1 MKILPL
7 QDALAKI
14 DETFSIAAVLDDFD
28 RNILSQYYQQSERG
42 YRRYHSQGGSIHL
55 ALNEDGVFDPA
66 GYYGQ
71 PKFVAQQLQA
81 IPAQRVLEVG
91 SGKGFNSEFL
101 AQRHPD
107 VDFVGLDLTPLNVK
121 LAQKK
126 AQSLQNLSFQLGDF
140 NHIPFPDQQFDVVF
154 GVECLC
160 YSLDNRQTLS
170 ELYRVLKPGG
180 RLVVFD
186 AYRNPGFETFSEELR
201 LAASLLEASMA
212 VRQGM
217 NAIAV
222 WIEESEKLGFT
233 ILENTDITESIYP
246 NVDHLHRLSLRYFE
260 ANGLMRRLSLF
271 FQKYLVRNAIMALVC
286 PTVLRQGILRYY
298 RTVAERPNLM
308 PGQSQ

>member
-7 QDALAKI
+7 QAALEKI
-14 DETFSIAAVLDDFD
+14 DETFSIQAVMGDFD
-28 RNILSQYYQQSERG
+28 RNILAQYYKQSERG

-55 ALNEDGVFDPA
+55 ALNEDGIFNPA

-81 IPAQRVLEVG
+81 VDAKRVLEVG

-107 VDFVGLDLTPLNVK
+107 VEFVGLDLTPLNVK
-121 LAQKK
+121 LAQQK
-126 AQSLQNLSFQLGDF
+126 AKSLRNLAFQRGDF
-140 NHIPFPDQQFDVVF
+140 NQIPFPDQQFDLVF

-160 YSLDNRQTLS
+160 YSLDNHQTLA

-186 AYRNPGFETFSEELR
+186 AYRNPGFETFSEDLQ

-217 NAIAV
+217 NAILA
-222 WIEESEKLGFT
+222 WTEASKKLGFT

-246 NVDHLHRLSLRYFE
+246 NVDHLHRLARRYFE
-260 ANGLMRRLSLF
+260 ANGIMRRLSLF

-298 RTVAERPNLM
+298 RTVAERPSL
-308 PGQSQ
+308 